1 MSLIGVPLLLGIFIL
16 LGKSRAISASL
27 WGLLILF
34 FWTLYAF
41 IVFEN
46 SSIQFLGGWM
56 PPIGISLHVKPLG
69 LIFCLLSLGVVALV
83 GFYGLWFYEA
93 NQKESVRFFAL
104 MFFLLAG
111 LNLIFLADD
120 LFTLYV
126 ALEVVGF
133 SAVGL
138 SALRPQAEPLR
149 ASLIYLFAT
158 LVGSG
163 SYLWGV
169 AILYTH
175 YGTLSLSILSNIAT
189 PSEASVAFG
198 LMALGLALKSA
209 LFPFHFWLP
218 KAHANATAPVS
229 ALLSALV
236 IKGSFYLL
244 YRLWFDG
251 GFGGANIGYLLGV
264 LGGIGVLYATIQ
276 ALLQNRLKYIIAY
289 STVAQIGYLCIVFG
303 LTHQN
308 PSQGA
313 QEGAILLA
321 LSHGLAKASMFLS
334 AGLLVYQYKSD
345 HLSHLKGAITHAP
358 LVGFSFAL
366 GAVTLMGLPP
376 SLGFFAKWLLLMSAF
391 EGGDYVVAAIFILGG
406 IGAAAYLFRVMMVL
420 LERNENHMSHPP
432 KLPLRAQ
439 IPPLALAI
447 IALLLG
453 MLTHPILEVLR
464 G

>member
-1 MSLIGVPLLLGIFIL
+1 MSLVAIPILLGIFVL
-16 LGKSRAISASL
+16 LGRGRAINASL
-27 WGLLILF
+27 WGLVVLF
-34 FWTLYAF
+34 LWTLYVF
-41 IVFEN
+41 ITFEN
-46 SSIQFLGGWM
+46 SSIQLLGNWA
-56 PPIGISLHVKPLG
+56 PPLGIALHVKPLG
-69 LIFCLLSLGVVALV
+69 LIFCLLSIGVGGLV
-83 GFYGLWFYEA
+83 GFYGRWFYQA

-104 MFFLLAG
+104 MFFLLGG

-138 SALRPQAEPLR
+138 SALRPLTESLR

-169 AILYTH
+169 VILYTH
-175 YGTLSLSILSNIAT
+175 YGTLSLSILADIAT
-189 PSEASVAFG
+189 QDKAVVAFG

-236 IKGSFYLL
+236 IKGSFYIL

-251 GFGGANIGYLLGV
+251 GFGGGNMGYLLGI
-264 LGGIGVLYATIQ
+264 LGGFGVLYATIQ
-276 ALLQNRLKYIIAY
+276 ALLQDRLKYIIAY
-289 STVAQIGYLCIVFG
+289 STIAQMGYLCIVFG
-303 LTHQN
+303 LTHEN
-308 PSQGA
+308 ISQSAKDGV
-313 QEGAILLA
+313 ILLA
-321 LSHGLAKASMFLS
+321 LSHGLAKASIFLS

-345 HLSHLKGAITHAP
+345 HLGHLKGAITHAP

-391 EGGDYVVAAIFILGG
+391 NHGDYEVAAIFILGG

-420 LERNENHMSHPP
+420 LERNETHTPHPP
-432 KLPLRAQ
+432 KLPLGAQ
-439 IPPLALAI
+439 IPALTLAI

-453 MLTHPILEVLR
+453 MFTHPILEMLR

>member
-1 MSLIGVPLLLGIFIL
+1 MSLVGIPLLLGILIL
-16 LGKSRAISASL
+16 LGKIRAIKAAL
-27 WGLLILF
+27 WGLIVLF
-34 FWTLYAF
+34 LWTLYVL
-41 IVFEN
+41 ITFEE
-46 SSIQFLGGWM
+46 SSIQLLGGWM
-56 PPIGISLHVKPLG
+56 PPLGISLHVKPLG
-69 LIFCLLSLGVVALV
+69 LLFCSLALGVGSLV
-83 GFYGLWFYEA
+83 GFYGWWFYSA
-93 NQKESVRFFAL
+93 NHKESVRFFVL
-104 MFFLLAG
+104 LFFLLAG

-138 SALRPQAEPLR
+138 SALRLQNESLR

-163 SYLWGV
+163 CYLWGV
-169 AILYTH
+169 MILYTQ
-175 YGTLSLSILSNIAT
+175 YGTLSLNILSNIINQNEI
-189 PSEASVAFG
+189 SIAFS

-251 GFGGANIGYLLGV
+251 GFGGESIGYLLGV
-264 LGGIGVLYATIQ
+264 LGGAGVLYATIQ

-289 STVAQIGYLCIVFG
+289 STIAQIGYLCIVFG

-308 PSQGA
+308 PSQSA

-334 AGLLVYQYKSD
+334 AGLLIYQNKSD
-345 HLSHLKGAITHAP
+345 HLNHLQGAISHAP

-366 GAVTLMGLPP
+366 SAVTLMGLPP

-420 LERNENHMSHPP
+420 LERNLIHTTHPLAIP
-432 KLPLRAQ
+432 MCAQ
-439 IPPLALAI
+439 IPTLLLAL

-453 MLTHPILEVLR
+453 MFTHPILEVLHA
-464 G
+464 